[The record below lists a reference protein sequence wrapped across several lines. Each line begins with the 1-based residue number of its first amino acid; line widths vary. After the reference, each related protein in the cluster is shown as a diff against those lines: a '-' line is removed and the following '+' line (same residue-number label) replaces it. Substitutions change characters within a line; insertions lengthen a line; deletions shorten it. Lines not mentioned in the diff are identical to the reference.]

1 LQHIDF
7 SLPHK
12 HKHGLDGVA
21 GAAPLNTMARR
32 EAKCAAETARTPPS
46 APLGNAV
53 RRPRRVVAPHAAAVR
68 RTFAEK
74 FNELKRCPLT
84 KR

>member
-12 HKHGLDGVA
+12 HKHGLDDVA
-21 GAAPLNTMARR
+21 GAAPLTTMARR
-32 EAKCAAETARTPPS
+32 GAKCAAETARTPPS
-46 APLGNAV
+46 SPFGSSV
-53 RRPRRVVAPHAAAVR
+53 RRPRRVVALHAAAMR
-68 RTFAEK
+68 RTFAAK

-84 KR
+84 KQ